1 MNVVETKTMG
11 DNSVLMDDQRIGVDD
26 GDDDDDD
33 DVDNYKLVMSDAEN
47 YHSYL
52 QLVHTTSVECD
63 EGEEEEDCKMFAREN
78 GYEDEAMASLPQQ
91 PTGPPNM
98 TPEEAL
104 EYENQMLKW
113 REELLKVEQEIST
126 LRQVLGAK
134 VRTATE
140 LKRKLGITP
149 FQELKSDLQTGIQQ
163 LKSSDSYQK
172 TNEKI
177 HQINDKITHSTV
189 YQKTS
194 AVVKTAGEKTSAALS
209 TFGSSMSKKLGDLRN
224 SQTFKSLEEKV
235 ENTYSSV
242 KAKVSGSQS
251 TGNIH
256 ETLTEED
263 GSKTE
268 MGTLSHDPTAPLP
281 EDKVPL

>member
-1 MNVVETKTMG
+1 MATTPTTE
-11 DNSVLMDDQRIGVDD
+11 
-26 GDDDDDD
+26 
-33 DVDNYKLVMSDAEN
+33 EN
-47 YHSYL
+47 L
-52 QLVHTTSVECD
+52 LDTPKQ
-63 EGEEEEDCKMFAREN
+63 N
-78 GYEDEAMASLPQQ
+78 EDEAMASLPQQ

-242 KAKVSGSQS
+242 KSSRSIESLKAKVSGSQS

>member
-172 TNEKI
+172 T
-177 HQINDKITHSTV
+177 
-189 YQKTS
+189 S

-242 KAKVSGSQS
+242 KSSRSIESLKAKVSGSQS

>member
-163 LKSSDSYQK
+163 LKSSDSYK
-172 TNEKI
+172 WTTN
-177 HQINDKITHSTV
+177 V

-242 KAKVSGSQS
+242 KSSRSIESLKAKVSGSQS